1 MSTPEGAASASEPV
15 ESGVHFGAWFRAEG
29 AALAGRGVLEGE
41 ASGVEG
47 EARDPRAI
55 RGQLGRAL
63 DSVEVI
69 AEDLESVVEEVHAD
83 LVASSGVDLALD
95 E

>member
-1 MSTPEGAASASEPV
+1 
-15 ESGVHFGAWFRAEG
+15 
-29 AALAGRGVLEGE
+29 VLEGE

-55 RGQLGRAL
+55 RGELGRAL
-63 DSVEVI
+63 DPVEIV
-69 AEDLESVVEEVHAD
+69 AEDLESVMEEVHAD
-83 LVASSGVDLALD
+83 LVATPSVDFALD